1 MHILGKWYILFFT
14 TPRFPLLTESW
25 YWLIWLSPQVTIS
38 KFHLWNLKFG
48 SCRRLWTFL
57 KKIYEFRKVQQG
69 SEDLGQEDG
78 EDEASTPA
86 NSNSIEALAA
96 KLKAMQKSRH
106 TLDLVCDIFADF
118 RVRTLGYMRLIWW
131 RMYFFPITERLIIIS
146 GSLRV
151 ASHQSSGTLCCW
163 FQKVA

>member
-1 MHILGKWYILFFT
+1 M
-14 TPRFPLLTESW
+14 
-25 YWLIWLSPQVTIS
+25 
-38 KFHLWNLKFG
+38 
-48 SCRRLWTFL
+48 
-57 KKIYEFRKVQQG
+57 QQG

-118 RVRTLGYMRLIWW
+118 RVRTLGYMRLI
-131 RMYFFPITERLIIIS
+131 
-146 GSLRV
+146 
-151 ASHQSSGTLCCW
+151 
-163 FQKVA
+163 